1 MHVFLTGITW
11 KVIKGPMFHE
21 DVYCY
26 FLKVDLKPWD
36 GEEALTVNHQLYS
49 KTVSHQ
55 QNCKKSMQNSY
66 LIRT

>member
-1 MHVFLTGITW
+1 M
-11 KVIKGPMFHE
+11 KMFI
-21 DVYCY
+21 VN

-36 GEEALTVNHQLYS
+36 SEEALTVNPQLYS

>member
-1 MHVFLTGITW
+1 M
-11 KVIKGPMFHE
+11 KMFI
-21 DVYCY
+21 VN

-36 GEEALTVNHQLYS
+36 SEEALTVNHQLYS